1 MVRAN
6 QIYCLYENGLPVNGK
21 LTPMLN
27 SRILIVDD
35 NPVDHMIT
43 AHVLKTYYQRCD
55 IVVMESASE
64 ALHFL
69 EANKEN
75 RNELPSLIIL
85 DLDMPGLN
93 GIKFLEQFSRYTK
106 ELRDS
111 CKIVVLTASEVV
123 ADLET
128 MKADPHVVELITK
141 PLRRSSLTSVIG
153 VA

>member
-1 MVRAN
+1 M
-6 QIYCLYENGLPVNGK
+6 LPVNGK

-35 NPVDHMIT
+35 NPVDHKIT

-55 IVVMESASE
+55 IIVMESATD
-64 ALHFL
+64 ALLFL

-75 RNELPSLIIL
+75 QNELPSLIIL

-93 GIKFLEQFSRYTK
+93 GIKFLEKFSLYKK
-106 ELRDS
+106 ELRET

-123 ADLET
+123 ADLEL
-128 MKADPHVVELITK
+128 MKADPHVIELITK
-141 PLRRSSLTSVIG
+141 PLRKTSLTSVMG